1 MIEAC
6 SSCGYTV
13 DPNCD
18 VCKGVG
24 EYNAC
29 ATVPPAEASDA
40 ETKSNNG
47 TSFPDIGALQEQ
59 ALAWNTVCAALDEVS
74 PGWRSLTSRGMDSAV
89 KAIRASAP
97 TSRVDPV
104 IDEDTATVM
113 EALDF
118 GQFSADML
126 CGVLAGGA
134 ARGIAKSTQQAL
146 SRYLQRQYSL
156 LYANHPTSRAQATA
170 APAEGNEAIDLIGCA
185 IVAFKANVPLFRPPQ
200 VLLGLRKKEEG
211 FNLWVLPGGKQS
223 FDESPEECLRRETK
237 EEIGVTR
244 LISLKPVSFAYNN
257 DDPNRKYLML
267 YYTAYIAGHEPYIA
281 AAHEFSD
288 LRWFDVDM
296 LPPEMWQTDRD
307 AIANTLLMR
316 PK

>member
-24 EYNAC
+24 EYDARAAVPL
-29 ATVPPAEASDA
+29 ATTVRVASD
-40 ETKSNNG
+40 
-47 TSFPDIGALQEQ
+47 D
-59 ALAWNTVCAALDEVS
+59 TVQKC
-74 PGWRSLTSRGMDSAV
+74 
-89 KAIRASAP
+89 KIRAGGQ
-97 TSRVDPV
+97 V
-104 IDEDTATVM
+104 IDADTATVM

-134 ARGIAKSTQQAL
+134 ARGIARSTQQAL
-146 SRYLQRQYSL
+146 SRYLQRQYDT
-156 LYANHPTSRAQATA
+156 LYADHANLTHAQAVAT
-170 APAEGNEAIDLIGCA
+170 PAEGTNKAIDLIGCA
-185 IVAFKANVPLFRPPQ
+185 LVALKANIPLYRSPQ